1 MKNILKGIGAVLL
14 VLCIGLGKVTKVA
27 ERSGN
32 KAAQGM
38 ETVVKK
44 ASKVVNEATT
54 KMSESPNVQRGV
66 IIGGSRAV
74 QNATRSNAQTT
85 SQPRMLTC
93 PRCYG
98 RGNVQGNDGYV
109 YSCSRCNGTGK
120 IFVK

>member
-1 MKNILKGIGAVLL
+1 MKDRLKGIGAVLL

-32 KAAQGM
+32 KAAQEM

-120 IFVK
+120 IFIK

>member
-1 MKNILKGIGAVLL
+1 MKDRLKGIGAVLL
-14 VLCIGLGKVTKVA
+14 VLCIGLGKVAKVA

-32 KAAQGM
+32 KATKEM
-38 ETVVKK
+38 KTVVKK

-54 KMSESPNVQRGV
+54 KMSESPNVQGGV

-85 SQPRMLTC
+85 SQPRMITC

>member
-1 MKNILKGIGAVLL
+1 MKDRLKGIGAVLL
-14 VLCIGLGKVTKVA
+14 VLCIGLGKVAKVA

-32 KAAQGM
+32 KATQEM
-38 ETVVKK
+38 KTVVKK

-54 KMSESPNVQRGV
+54 KMSESPNVQGGV

-85 SQPRMLTC
+85 SQPRMITC

-98 RGNVQGNDGYV
+98 RGNVQGNDGYF

>member
-1 MKNILKGIGAVLL
+1 MKDRLKGFGAVLL
-14 VLCIGLGKVTKVA
+14 VLCIGLGKVAKVA

-32 KAAQGM
+32 KATQEM
-38 ETVVKK
+38 KTVVKK

-54 KMSESPNVQRGV
+54 KMSKSPNVQGGV

-85 SQPRMLTC
+85 SQPRMITC

>member
-1 MKNILKGIGAVLL
+1 MKDRLKGIGAVLL

-32 KAAQGM
+32 KATQEM
-38 ETVVKK
+38 VTVVKK

-74 QNATRSNAQTT
+74 QNATRSNAQTM